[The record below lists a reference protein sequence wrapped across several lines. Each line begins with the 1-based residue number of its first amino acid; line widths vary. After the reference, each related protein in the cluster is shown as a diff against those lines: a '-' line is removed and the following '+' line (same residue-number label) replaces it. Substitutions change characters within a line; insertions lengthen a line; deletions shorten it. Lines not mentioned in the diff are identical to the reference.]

1 MLEWLIIGGGIHGT
15 YLSNLLVHEVGVPP
29 EDVRVLDPH
38 PAPLALWQRHAAACG
53 MTYLRS
59 PSTHNLDLPVLS
71 LYRFAMSTSDGRP
84 DFIPRYNRPSLELF
98 ARHCR
103 FTIEARGLDALR
115 LSGRARVLHRQGGGL
130 SVETEAERLSARR
143 VLLAIGL
150 TEQPRWPRWA
160 RRLQDRG
167 APVDHVFAEG
177 FQRSAGDSTRRT
189 IVVGGGL
196 SAVQTAL
203 ALVKEGKGAVCVL
216 CRHRLREIPFDF
228 DPCWI
233 GPKCMRG
240 FLRISPEKRRPVIDN
255 ARLPGTVP
263 AEVRAAFESGLADSR
278 RLRFEKGGVDRASI
292 SSGEIHLHI
301 DGGRTLPANRVILAT
316 GFDAG
321 RPGGRFVD
329 NAVKRL
335 ALPVARC
342 GYPLVGDDLQWGAGL
357 FVTGPLAELRVGP
370 CARNIS
376 GARNAG
382 RLLLGFLKPEPQ
394 AGQRKFATE
403 TEWCAVGSGA
413 PDRRRGRS

>member
-59 PSTHNLDLPVLS
+59 PSTHNIDLPVLS
-71 LYRFAMSTSDGRP
+71 LYRFAMSTPGGRP
-84 DFIPRYNRPSLELF
+84 DFIPRYNRPSLDLF
-98 ARHCR
+98 QRHCR
-103 FTIEARGLDALR
+103 STIEARGLEALR
-115 LSGRARVLHRQGGGL
+115 ISGRARVLYREGSGL
-130 SVETEAERLSARR
+130 SVETGAERLKARR

-160 RRLQDRG
+160 RRLRDRG
-167 APVDHVFAEG
+167 ASIDHVFSSG
-177 FQRSAGDSTRRT
+177 FQRLSGDSMRRS

-203 ALVKEGKGAVCVL
+203 ALSKEENKRVCVL
-216 CRHRLREIPFDF
+216 SRHRLREVPFDF

-240 FLRISPEKRRPVIDN
+240 FLRIPLEKRRPVIDD

-263 AEVRAAFESGLADSR
+263 AEVRAAFESALAEGR
-278 RLRFEKGGVDRASI
+278 RLRFEKGRVDRASI
-292 SSGEIHLHI
+292 SSGGEIHLHVE
-301 DGGRTLPANRVILAT
+301 GGRILPADRVILAT
-316 GFDAG
+316 GFEAG
-321 RPGGRFVD
+321 RSGGRFVD

-335 ALPVARC
+335 KLPVAGC
-342 GYPLVGDDLQWGAGL
+342 GYPLVGDDLQWGKGL
-357 FVTGPLAELRVGP
+357 FVSGPLAELRVGP

-382 RLLLGFLKPEPQ
+382 RLLLAYLKTKS
-394 AGQRKFATE
+394 RK
-403 TEWCAVGSGA
+403 
-413 PDRRRGRS
+413 